1 MLSCSYF
8 FVLSLSVFI
17 SFQNVFGGARE
28 YSVFRD
34 LNTTEQINK
43 YLTKNRVS
51 FRLYITAAQRYQE
64 IMMLPGQ
71 NQCNE
76 LQLFDLLLSQ
86 PPQSSIWN
94 QMTEDLLTDFFEPL
108 SLITRNPGQF
118 LSKMRRIYA
127 TSSNVQQPIGTE
139 ITAIRLLLSL
149 FEKCIQIRDMKIA
162 EELFY
167 HLWTFPK
174 EIIETRPLL
183 KQLIISYTFQ
193 GNYRKISEWL
203 SSQMQSQEFTKIGFK
218 DYVIAKMVDTL
229 TTIAKT
235 HRRIDKV
242 DEFVGHLLDDL
253 KVKNASLMIL
263 KIGDKTLVERDRK
276 IKNLEAI
283 KMMIDQNQ
291 IQELIDYYVDSN
303 EPDALLVDS
312 LFNTIRD
319 NEQEIKILM
328 KKVMNS
334 ILMRNQM
341 KVRLQYQKLQ
351 TFMNVIIFGVQ
362 CEQFTNLI
370 SCLMNDLIERKALLI
385 VVMIIEL
392 FEDWNKKLTYQF
404 EGVVCELPND
414 WDQIKLNYYLD
425 YYFENNNQFGRKALT
440 GLLSHAIGNDEA
452 TDFVIDTLWNYIW
465 NKNKL
470 SFGDKLEKMKLLITS
485 LFLIENTGNLNSWNN
500 LIFPMLCKFCET
512 GLGIRHV
519 ITLTFGSVRQLSEKV
534 RIENNTD
541 LFERL
546 HYALKASSKTLTE
559 ADPKRWG
566 NGGEISPSD
575 AHEDWKKY
583 VRLDIMSTVDL
594 YHRRGTVHSR
604 IMSKI
609 DDWSNVFFDS
619 EKCVYDLLGF
629 DMRSTNYLLGY
640 LINYGGKQRLD
651 LKKSCNIIMDDQQR
665 ELLGQY
671 EKIT

>member
-193 GNYRKISEWL
+193 GNYRKISGWL
-203 SSQMQSQEFTKIGFK
+203 SSQNGFK

-229 TTIAKT
+229 RTIAET
-235 HRRIDKV
+235 RIDMV
-242 DEFVGHLLDDL
+242 NQFVGHLLDDL

-392 FEDWNKKLTYQF
+392 FEDWNKKQ
-404 EGVVCELPND
+404 EVVCKLPND
-414 WDQIKLNYYLD
+414 WDEIKLNTTQIIDGYVDSNNVDALSSMMANAMPEIMGIMTD
-425 YYFENNNQFGRKALT
+425 HLLKSILRSNQIFE
-440 GLLSHAIGNDEA
+440 I
-452 TDFVIDTLWNYIW
+452 
-465 NKNKL
+465 
-470 SFGDKLEKMKLLITS
+470 
-485 LFLIENTGNLNSWNN
+485 
-500 LIFPMLCKFCET
+500 
-512 GLGIRHV
+512 
-519 ITLTFGSVRQLSEKV
+519 
-534 RIENNTD
+534 
-541 LFERL
+541 
-546 HYALKASSKTLTE
+546 
-559 ADPKRWG
+559 
-566 NGGEISPSD
+566 
-575 AHEDWKKY
+575 
-583 VRLDIMSTVDL
+583 
-594 YHRRGTVHSR
+594 
-604 IMSKI
+604 
-609 DDWSNVFFDS
+609 
-619 EKCVYDLLGF
+619 KCL
-629 DMRSTNYLLGY
+629 M
-640 LINYGGKQRLD
+640 
-651 LKKSCNIIMDDQQR
+651 
-665 ELLGQY
+665 
-671 EKIT
+671 